1 MKRAF
6 KPSVKRRRPRSLP
19 QPGNYTVQIVSV
31 ELVHG
36 GVQITVKPRAG
47 LRPYRE
53 DIDPKDAHVI
63 LPLEPK

>member
-1 MKRAF
+1 M
-6 KPSVKRRRPRSLP
+6 RSLP

-53 DIDPKDAHVI
+53 DIDPKDAHVGQLVTLI